1 MIGIKECKSRMK
13 FYKEEN
19 LEGLKVLI
27 MEYKNLILH
36 RQEKIKAIRSQVEEM
51 LKVEKRIQERYEQ
64 RLRIYQGKYKDLK
77 RKRCGT

>member
-1 MIGIKECKSRMK
+1 MIGMKECKSRMK

-36 RQEKIKAIRSQVEEM
+36 RKEKIKAIRSQVEEM

-77 RKRCGT
+77 RKRGV